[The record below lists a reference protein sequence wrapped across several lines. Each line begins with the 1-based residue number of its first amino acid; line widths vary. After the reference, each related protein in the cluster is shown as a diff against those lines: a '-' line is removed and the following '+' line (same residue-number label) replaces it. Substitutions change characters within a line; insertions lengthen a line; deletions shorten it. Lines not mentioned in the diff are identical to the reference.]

1 MSEILTIAEAAGLIS
16 AKTLSPV
23 ELTRQCLDRAKELNG
38 ELHAFLLLT
47 EERALADAR
56 AAEAAIMAGKSVGP
70 LCGIP
75 IGLKDIVDTKGIRT
89 TCHSKILRDNV
100 PDTDATCAVKL
111 AEAGTVLM
119 GKTATHEFADGGPSF
134 DLPWPPAR
142 NPWNTA
148 HFTAGSSSGT
158 GAGVAAGLIFGGIGT
173 DTGGS
178 IRGPAALCGIAGIKP
193 TYGLV
198 SRAGV
203 APAAFTLD
211 HIGPM
216 AWTAEDCALM
226 LQALAGHDARDPAS
240 ASRPIPNY
248 TAQLGAGI
256 KGLRVGVIHH
266 FHEVD
271 HKVSDGTQR
280 GIDAAIAT
288 LRELGAV
295 ISEVTLSPLAEWHA
309 CGTLISLT
317 ERAAAYEE
325 WARTRLG
332 DFSARV
338 QQRLLLGAMVS
349 GVDYVQAV
357 RRRRELRAE
366 LQGGD
371 GRARC
376 GADRCAANGGAED
389 RRGSRVGYRAEAQ
402 LHHAV
407 QCGGLPGDIHLLR
420 FWRTRF
426 AGGDAA
432 CRQAVPGSDGAAY
445 CRCFREG
452 DAVPQTPSRT
462 DRCARRRLNEGAI
475 DGSTSASRLAA
486 DCAYRCVRCDV
497 PAGDDDQFR

>member
-1 MSEILTIAEAAGLIS
+1 MSEIPTIAEAARLI
-16 AKTLSPV
+16 AGKKLSPV
-23 ELTRQCLDRAKELNG
+23 ELTRACLERVRQMDG
-38 ELHAFLLLT
+38 ELHAFVLLT

-56 AAEAAIMAGKSVGP
+56 AAEAAVMAGKAGP

-89 TCHSKILRDNV
+89 TCHSKLLQDNV
-100 PDTDATCAVKL
+100 PDTDAACATKL

-119 GKTATHEFADGGPSF
+119 GKTSTHEFADGGPSF

-142 NPWNTA
+142 NPWDTA

-158 GAGVAAGLIFGGIGT
+158 GAGVAAGLILGGIGT

-240 ASRPIPNY
+240 ASQPIPDY
-248 TAQLGAGI
+248 TALLGSGI
-256 KGLRVGVIHH
+256 KGLRIGVIHH

-271 HKVSDGTQR
+271 HKVSGGTQR

-288 LRELGAV
+288 LRELGAE
-295 ISEVTLSPLAEWHA
+295 ISEVTLSPLADWHA

-366 LQGGD
+366 LQAAM
-371 GRARC
+371 ARL
-376 GADRCAANGGAED
+376 DLVLTAAQPTEAPKIDEVPD
-389 RRGSRVGYRAEAQ
+389 WDVGQKPSFTMPFNVAGYPAISICSGFGE
-402 LHHAV
+402 
-407 QCGGLPGDIHLLR
+407 GGLPVAIQLVGKPFQEATVLR
-420 FWRTRF
+420 
-426 AGGDAA
+426 AADAFEKA
-432 CRQAVPGSDGAAY
+432 
-445 CRCFREG
+445 
-452 DAVPQTPSRT
+452 TPNR
-462 DRCARRRLNEGAI
+462 ARRPALQPA
-475 DGSTSASRLAA
+475 L
-486 DCAYRCVRCDV
+486 V
-497 PAGDDDQFR
+497 PAQ